1 MGIDDGRFAVL
12 ASGFLVSMSI
22 NPWCKRRLGEA
33 ASISGLLKNVQNTS
47 DPVVALN
54 LLHTVLNVSTYPPAQ
69 VRVSE
74 CADVGGG
81 RGAH

>member
-12 ASGFLVSMSI
+12 ASGFLVSISI
-22 NPWCKRRLGEA
+22 NPWCKKRLGEP
-33 ASISGLLKNVQNTS
+33 ASISGILKNVQNTG

-69 VRVSE
+69 VVQRSRW
-74 CADVGGG
+74 CLSAC
-81 RGAH
+81 